1 MRKLSNRI
9 LPLLLAAAMLLSL
22 LTFSASAYSLD
33 LSEIADNEDEGL
45 GQLFDVVDVIS
56 LSEDAHHTVKIPIE
70 GKTVAEL
77 TALIESD
84 NVFLSLDRDA
94 DRPYLDSTL
103 YPNAKKG
110 GTIMTDAAWQTQNR
124 TPMFKNIEMKA
135 ASEDGKTV
143 LVADF
148 DSVCYFYSRG
158 GVDYSAPHSNG
169 GAYLDLCGWFK
180 LNAKLDE
187 DLLGSAD
194 LKVAPYD
201 NYRAMPEIYTEIH
214 NMVQTANENGLY
226 AFDDLVGY
234 STAGREIPYLVIAD
248 SKETVDAWMALTK
261 RAEAEPTAVLADIAK
276 GVYNDIRVPILYSN
290 IHPNEIAATDGILEF
305 GWALANAGIDGKFSY
320 NTLTG
325 FTDAGKAQL
334 EAEMNDPSRSYY
346 GDATAAGVAV
356 PDLIKDTATY
366 LGYLQDGNGRS
377 GKVDLDK
384 YYTRQDNEITVKD
397 MLSGVFFVLV
407 PEENVDGRTYD
418 TRTASNGYD
427 LNRDNS
433 FQTTSETASM
443 QRLIGSYNPV
453 SFTEFHGRVTD
464 FQCEPCDPP
473 HEPNFEYDLLAEHLI
488 TGGEAFGIAA
498 VANNASYNS
507 YVIPQRDY
515 LSKITGDEAHD
526 VKWFDPWDDMSTS
539 YTPQFAMLH
548 GTVAYTVELPAYSD
562 DATGLV
568 KYGCIGQADYIMKEK
583 LGYLTAQ
590 VKIFERGVTN
600 ANSDA
605 YELVGK
611 WFCDQYDVEGAEK
624 DIFRPEYTGEGQNGN
639 FYPEC
644 YIIPLDRENQSN
656 LAAAVEMMVWLTR
669 NHVKINLTEAEF
681 TFGGVTY
688 PAGTMIVSMYQAKRS
703 VANGALYDGT
713 LIQGWPTLYS
723 EGITSFNET
732 RGFDMTTVAEPAS
745 YKTIAAVMGEDI
757 DYESVPYYAMRIR
770 SSFEGVR
777 GADVII
783 SNVSEDSTYAVN
795 LLLQAGKTVGM
806 ITEGEYKG
814 DFICK
819 YADFRSVASEYIY
832 TLPVLTATGVYG
844 KNIKA
849 QVIEK
854 PVVYITGVPSPS
866 TSGGCIATSQV
877 GNASWNYDRVAMEL
891 MGFEVT
897 EDVSKANVIA
907 GCSAISGDAL
917 AAAQAGTPY
926 IGYSSGAL
934 GRNAGATTLVP
945 GFTRTGLSGA
955 MDCLAYVTYPNETLV
970 NATYISEGDDVMY
983 GYGFG
988 YFSAIPEGAVA
999 LVQADGSK
1007 APTEGFIPAIS
1018 DRAKQGYKD
1027 FLNGGVLGFSYD
1039 DGNVH
1044 AALFA
1049 NTLTQKG
1056 HQRDEY
1062 AYISNF
1068 IFSSLLGDAYV
1079 GLAEGDPLPDPYV
1092 ADLNTA
1098 IADAEEMET
1107 DRYPASLV
1115 DAFQKALAAAKA
1127 AKDSKDQNVIDNAF
1141 YALDKA
1147 MGDLWNFQFDD
1158 VKDAKQYYYEPV
1170 YWAFYHDPQITNGTT
1185 ATTFSPEK
1193 GCTRAQ
1199 VVTFLWRAAGEPE
1212 PETTTCSFKD
1222 VDKEQYY
1229 YKAVLWAVEKKIT
1242 NGTSETTFDPEKT
1255 CTRAQIV
1262 TFLWRYADEPKPA
1275 TTVNPFD
1282 DVKDSAYYYN
1292 AVLWAAENN
1301 VTNGTTATTFAP
1313 EKTCTRA
1320 QIVTFLFRAAG
1331 IPE

>member
-1 MRKLSNRI
+1 MRKLSNRF

-22 LTFSASAYSLD
+22 LTFSASANSLD
-33 LSEIADNEDEGL
+33 LTQIADNEDEGL
-45 GQLFDVVDVIS
+45 GQLYTVQDIIS
-56 LSEDAHHTVKIPIE
+56 LSEDAHHTVRIPLE
-70 GKTVAEL
+70 GTTYMKLSADIAEG
-77 TALIESD
+77 
-84 NVFLSLDRDA
+84 NVTLSLDRDTSH
-94 DRPYLDSTL
+94 PYLDSTL
-103 YPNAKKG
+103 YPNAKAG
-110 GTIMTDAAWQTQNR
+110 GTMMDGSVWQTQNR
-124 TPMFKNIEMKA
+124 TALFQNIEMKA
-135 ASEDGKTV
+135 ETEEDEV
-143 LVADF
+143 YLIVDF
-148 DSVCYFYSRG
+148 DSVCYFYGRG

-180 LNAKLDE
+180 LTANVNNE
-187 DLLGSAD
+187 ISGFAD
-194 LKVAPYD
+194 VKVAPYK
-201 NYRAMPEIYTEIH
+201 NYRTMPEIYTEIH
-214 NMVQTANENGLY
+214 NMVQAANENGLY
-226 AFDDLVGY
+226 AFEDLVGY

-248 SKETVDAWMALTK
+248 SKATVDAWMALTRK
-261 RAEAEPTAVLADIAK
+261 AEADPTAVLADIAK

-290 IHPNEIAATDGILEF
+290 IHSNEIAATDGILQF

-320 NTLTG
+320 NMLTG

-334 EAEMNDPSRSYY
+334 EEEMNDPSRSYY
-346 GDATAAGVAV
+346 GNDTAAGVAV
-356 PDLIKDTATY
+356 PDLIKDKATY

-384 YYTRQDNEITVKD
+384 YYTQSENEISVKD

-473 HEPNFEYDLLAEHLI
+473 HEPNFEYDLLAEHLV
-488 TGGEAFGIAA
+488 TGGEYFGIAA

-562 DATGLV
+562 DTTDLV
-568 KYGCIGQADYIMKEK
+568 KYGCIGQADYIMQEK

-605 YELVGK
+605 YELVGQ
-611 WFCDQYDVEGAEK
+611 WFCDQYDVEGAEM
-624 DIFRPEYTGEGQNGN
+624 DVFRPEYTGEGQNGN

-669 NHVKINLTEAEF
+669 NHVKVNLTEAEF
-681 TFGGVTY
+681 TYGGVTY

-732 RGFDMTTVAEPAS
+732 RGFDMATVAEPAS
-745 YKTIAAVMGEDI
+745 YQTIAAVMGEDI
-757 DYESVPYYAMRIR
+757 DYESVPYYAMNVR

-795 LLLQAGKTVGM
+795 LLLQEGKTVGM

-819 YADFRSVASEYIY
+819 YADFRYVASEYIY

-844 KNIKA
+844 KDIKA

-854 PVVYITGVPSPS
+854 PVVYITGVPSAT

-897 EDVSKANVIA
+897 EDVSEANVIA
-907 GCSAISGDAL
+907 GCSGISGAAL
-917 AAAQAGTPY
+917 EAAQAGTPY
-926 IGYSSGAL
+926 IGYSSGAM
-934 GRNAGATTLVP
+934 RNASSVVP
-945 GFTRTGLSGA
+945 GFTRTGLPGA

-970 NATYISEGDDVMY
+970 NASYISEGDDVMY

-999 LVQADGSK
+999 LVKTDGSK
-1007 APTEGFIPAIS
+1007 TPTEGFIPAIS
-1018 DRAKQGYKD
+1018 DRAKQTYEA
-1027 FLNGGVLGFSYD
+1027 FLDGGVLGFSYD
-1039 DGNVH
+1039 DGTVH

-1068 IFSSLLGDAYV
+1068 IFSSLLGDAYQ

-1098 IADAEEMET
+1098 IADAEEM
-1107 DRYPASLV
+1107 DVAKYPASLV
-1115 DAFQKALAAAKA
+1115 AAFQKALADAKA
-1127 AKDSKDQNVIDNAF
+1127 AKDSKDQNVVDNAF
-1141 YALDKA
+1141 YALDEA
-1147 MGDLWNFQFDD
+1147 MGAIWNFQFDD
-1158 VKDAKQYYYEPV
+1158 VSDPSQYYYDPV
-1170 YWAFYHDPQITNGTT
+1170 YWAFDHNPQITKGTSDT
-1185 ATTFSPEK
+1185 KFSPDA

-1199 VVTFLWRAAGEPE
+1199 AVTFLWRAAGEPE
-1212 PETTTCSFKD
+1212 PASSTNPFED
-1222 VDKEQYY
+1222 VIESDYY
-1229 YKAVLWAVEKKIT
+1229 YKAVLWAVEKGIT
-1242 NGTSETTFDPEKT
+1242 TGTSATTFRPDHT

-1262 TFLWRYADEPKPA
+1262 TFLWRNADKPEPSSS
-1275 TTVNPFD
+1275 TNPFT
-1282 DVKDSAYYYN
+1282 DVKDGDYFAK
-1292 AVLWAAENN
+1292 AVLWAVENGI
-1301 VTNGTTATTFAP
+1301 TTGTSATTFRP
-1313 EKTCTRA
+1313 ENTCTRA
-1320 QIVTFLFRAAG
+1320 QIVTFLYRALSNVV
-1331 IPE
+1331 IE

>member
-9 LPLLLAAAMLLSL
+9 LPLILAAAMLLSL
-22 LTFSASAYSLD
+22 LTFSASAYSVD
-33 LSEIADNEDEGL
+33 LEQIAANEDEGL
-45 GQLFDVVDVIS
+45 GQLFEVQDVIS
-56 LSEDAHHTVKIPIE
+56 LSEDAHHTVKIPVE

-77 TALIESD
+77 TELIEGES
-84 NVFLSLDRDA
+84 VILSLDRDA

-103 YPNAKKG
+103 YPNAKTG
-110 GTIMTDAAWQTQNR
+110 GTIMDASVWQTQNR
-124 TPMFKNIEMKA
+124 TALFQNIALSA
-135 ASEDGKTV
+135 ASEGGKTV
-143 LVADF
+143 LVAEF
-148 DSVCYFYSRG
+148 DTVCYFYSRG
-158 GVDYSAPHSNG
+158 NIDYSAPHSNG

-180 LNAKLDE
+180 LNAKADAAA
-187 DLLGSAD
+187 LGSAD

-214 NMVQTANENGLY
+214 NIVQTANDNGLY
-226 AFDDLVGY
+226 AFEDLVGY

-248 SKETVDAWMALTK
+248 SEETVDAWMALTK

-305 GWALANAGIDGKFSY
+305 SWALANAGIDGKFSY
-320 NTLTG
+320 NMLTG
-325 FTDAGKAQL
+325 FTDAGKTQL

-346 GDATAAGVAV
+346 GDSTAAGVAI
-356 PDLIKDTATY
+356 PDLIKDKATY
-366 LGYLQDGNGRS
+366 LGFLQDGNGRS

-384 YYTRQDNEITVKD
+384 YYTQAENEITMKD

-443 QRLIGSYNPV
+443 QRLIGTYNPV
-453 SFTEFHGRVTD
+453 SFTEFHGRVTN

-488 TGGEAFGIAA
+488 TGGEYFGIAA

-515 LSKITGDEAHD
+515 LSKITGDEEHD
-526 VKWFDPWDDMSTS
+526 AKWFDPWDDMSTS

-568 KYGCIGQADYIMKEK
+568 KYGCIGQADYIMQEK

-669 NHVKINLTEAEF
+669 NHVKINLTEDKF
-681 TFGGVTY
+681 TYGGVTY

-732 RGFDMTTVAEPAS
+732 RGFDMATVAEPAS

-757 DYESVPYYAMRIR
+757 DYESVSYYAMSIR

-814 DFICK
+814 DFICR
-819 YADFRSVASEYIY
+819 YADFRTVASEYIY

-844 KNIKA
+844 KEIKA

-854 PVVYITGVPSPS
+854 PVVYITGVPNVT

-897 EDVSKANVIA
+897 EDVAEANVIA
-907 GCSAISGDAL
+907 GASGISGEAL
-917 AAAQAGTPY
+917 TAAQEGTPY
-926 IGYSSGAL
+926 IGYSSGAM
-934 GRNAGATTLVP
+934 RNAASVVP

-1007 APTEGFIPAIS
+1007 TPTEGFIPAIS
-1018 DRAKQGYKD
+1018 DRAKQTYEA
-1027 FLNGGVLGFSYD
+1027 FLDGGILGFSYD
-1039 DGNVH
+1039 DGTVH

-1092 ADLNTA
+1092 GDLNTA
-1098 IADAEEMET
+1098 IADAEGMDT
-1107 DRYPASLV
+1107 SRYPAALV
-1115 DAFQKALAAAKA
+1115 EAFNKALADAKEAAK
-1127 AKDSKDQNVIDNAF
+1127 SKDQNVVDNAF

-1147 MGDLWNFQFDD
+1147 MGDLVNFQFDD

-1185 ATTFSPEK
+1185 ATTFSPEN

-1199 VVTFLWRAAGEPE
+1199 AVTFLWRAAGEPE
-1212 PETTTCSFKD
+1212 AEKNENPFDD
-1222 VDKEQYY
+1222 VKEDAYY
-1229 YKAVLWAVEKKIT
+1229 YKAVLWAVEKGIT
-1242 NGTSETTFDPEKT
+1242 TGTTDTTFRPDQT

-1262 TFLWRYADEPKPA
+1262 TFLWRNEEKPDPELDEI
-1275 TTVNPFD
+1275 PFE
-1282 DVKDSAYYYN
+1282 DVKADDYFAD
-1292 AVLWAAENN
+1292 AVAWAAEKNI
-1301 VTNGTTATTFAP
+1301 TTGTTPTTFRP
-1313 EKTCTRA
+1313 SNTCTRA
-1320 QIVTFLFRAAG
+1320 QIVTFLYRAMG
-1331 IPE
+1331 GQG

>member
-158 GVDYSAPHSNG
+158 NVDYSAPHSNG

-214 NMVQTANENGLY
+214 NIAQAANDNGLY
-226 AFDDLVGY
+226 AFDDYFGS

-248 SKETVDAWMALTK
+248 SKQSVEAWLELTA
-261 RAEAEPTAVLADIAK
+261 RAEAEPTAVLADIEK

-290 IHPNEIAATDGILEF
+290 IHSNEVAATDGILEF
-305 GWALANAGIDGKFSY
+305 SWALANAGIDGKFSY

-325 FTDAGKAQL
+325 FTEAGKVQL
-334 EAEMNDPSRSYY
+334 EEEMNDPSRSYY

-366 LGYLQDGNGRS
+366 LGFLQEDNGRS
-377 GKVDLDK
+377 GKVDLDH
-384 YYTRQDNEITVKD
+384 YYTRQDNEVTVKD
-397 MLSGVFFVLV
+397 LLSGVFFVLV
-407 PEENVDGRTYD
+407 PEENVDGRTYN
-418 TRTASNGYD
+418 TRTSSNGYD

-433 FQTTSETASM
+433 FQTTSETMFM
-443 QRLIGSYNPV
+443 QNLIGSFNPV

-473 HEPNFEYDLLAEHLI
+473 HEPNFEYDLLAEHLM

-515 LSKITGDEAHD
+515 LSKITGDEEHD

-562 DATGLV
+562 DATDLV
-568 KYGCIGQADYIMKEK
+568 KYGCIGQADYIMQEK

-605 YELVGK
+605 YELVGQ

-656 LAAAVEMMVWLTR
+656 RAAAAEMMLWLTR
-669 NHVKINLTEAEF
+669 NHVKINLTEDEF
-681 TFGGVTY
+681 TYGGVTY

-732 RGFDMTTVAEPAS
+732 RGFDMVTVAEPAS
-745 YKTIAAVMGEDI
+745 YKTISSVMGEGLDL
-757 DYESVPYYAMRIR
+757 ESVRRHYVDIR
-770 SSFEGVR
+770 TSFEGVR

-783 SNVSEDSTYAVN
+783 SNVSEDSTFAVN
-795 LLLQAGKTVGM
+795 YLLQEGKTVGM

-844 KNIKA
+844 KDIKA

-854 PVVYITGVPSPS
+854 PVVYITGVPSAT

-897 EDVSKANVIA
+897 EDVAEANVIA
-907 GCSAISGDAL
+907 GCSGISGDAL

-926 IGYSSGAL
+926 IGYSSGAM
-934 GRNAGATTLVP
+934 RNAASVVP

-970 NATYISEGDDVMY
+970 NASYISEGDDVMY

-1007 APTEGFIPAIS
+1007 TPTEGFIPAIS
-1018 DRAKQGYKD
+1018 DRAKQTYEA
-1027 FLNGGVLGFSYD
+1027 FLDGGILGFSYD
-1039 DGNVH
+1039 DGTVH

-1068 IFSSLLGDAYV
+1068 IFSSLLGDAYQ

-1098 IADAEEMET
+1098 IADAEGMDT
-1107 DRYPASLV
+1107 SRYPASLV
-1115 DAFQKALAAAKA
+1115 AAFQKALADAKA

-1141 YALDKA
+1141 YALDEA
-1147 MGDLWNFQFDD
+1147 MGALWNFQFDD
-1158 VKDAKQYYYEPV
+1158 VSDLSQYYYDPV
-1170 YWAFYHDPQITNGTT
+1170 YWAFYHDPQITKGTSDT
-1185 ATTFSPEK
+1185 KFSPDA

-1199 VVTFLWRAAGEPE
+1199 AVTFLWRAAGEPE
-1212 PETTTCSFKD
+1212 PTSKD
-1222 VDKEQYY
+1222 NPFVDVKESDYF
-1229 YKAVLWAVEKKIT
+1229 YKAVLWAVEKGIT
-1242 NGTSETTFDPEKT
+1242 TGTSATTFRPEQT

-1262 TFLWRYADEPKPA
+1262 TFLWRNAGKPEPA
-1275 TTVNPFD
+1275 SSANPFI
-1282 DVKDSAYYYN
+1282 DVKDGDYFAK
-1292 AVLWAAENN
+1292 AVLWAVEDGI
-1301 VTNGTTATTFAP
+1301 TTGTSATTFRP
-1313 EKTCTRA
+1313 ENTCTRA
-1320 QIVTFLFRAAG
+1320 QIVTFLYRALSNVV
-1331 IPE
+1331 IE